1 MIATY
6 LELLIGIQQAR
17 SNYEQYLRTKKAVD
31 SIAADCNDSKTS
43 SVMFSA
49 SGDLP
54 PQMI

>member
-6 LELLIGIQQAR
+6 LELLIGIQQAS